1 MSLTNKTIASLFTF
15 SFLMALPPI
24 KDQRMMEFISAR
36 YGGDTLTVASM
47 LSDEFIYEH
56 TPYVGLGIESH
67 YVDGAYIV
75 TSIINDSLQ
84 TDLNI
89 GDRIHE
95 FNGRIVD
102 SLGLVI
108 NGFAGEMQKIIL
120 TKPGDSTFSHI
131 ETPLAIYQ
139 YEQGKESFLES
150 IMAYSEAWYDY
161 DISFEKI
168 FSRKNET
175 VVHYKW
181 EGSKAEFGP
190 TYHFSA
196 IEIIKLNKKRNQ
208 IERIISL
215 WSEKQF
221 RDQFK

>member
-1 MSLTNKTIASLFTF
+1 
-15 SFLMALPPI
+15 MALPPI
-24 KDQRMMEFISAR
+24 KGDKMMEFISSR
-36 YGGDTLTVASM
+36 YEGDTLAVASF
-47 LSDEFIYEH
+47 LSNNFIYEH
-56 TPYVGLGIESH
+56 TPYVGLGIETH
-67 YVDGAYIV
+67 YVDGAHII

-95 FNGRIVD
+95 FNGSIVD
-102 SLGLVI
+102 STGLEI
-108 NGFAGEMQKIIL
+108 NGAVGEMQKIIL

-131 ETPLAIYQ
+131 EAPLAIFQ
-139 YEQGKESFLES
+139 YKQGKESFLES
-150 IMAYSEAWYDY
+150 IVNYSEAWYDY
-161 DISFEKI
+161 DISFKSI

-181 EGSKAEFGP
+181 EGSKAESGP
-190 TYHFSA
+190 TYYFSA

-208 IERIISL
+208 IERIASL

>member
-1 MSLTNKTIASLFTF
+1 M
-15 SFLMALPPI
+15 PPI
-24 KDQRMMEFISAR
+24 KDEKMMQFISAR
-36 YGGDTLTVASM
+36 YEGDTLMVASM
-47 LSDEFIYEH
+47 LANDFIYEH

-75 TSIINDSLQ
+75 TNIINDSLQ

-102 SLGLVI
+102 SLGLEI

-120 TKPGDSTFSHI
+120 TKPGDSTFSNI

-139 YEQGKESFLES
+139 YEQGKKSFLES
-150 IMAYSEAWYDY
+150 IIAYSGAWYDY
-161 DISFEKI
+161 DISFENI

-181 EGSKAEFGP
+181 EGSKAETGP

-196 IEIIKLNKKRNQ
+196 IEIIKLDKKRKH

>member
-1 MSLTNKTIASLFTF
+1 
-15 SFLMALPPI
+15 
-24 KDQRMMEFISAR
+24 MEFISAR
-36 YGGDTLTVASM
+36 YEGDTLTVASM
-47 LSDEFIYEH
+47 LYDGFIYEH

-120 TKPGDSTFSHI
+120 TKAGDSTFSHI

-161 DISFEKI
+161 DISFENI

-181 EGSKAEFGP
+181 EGSKAETGP

>member
-1 MSLTNKTIASLFTF
+1 MHKTIALFFTF
-15 SFLMALPPI
+15 SILAAMPPI
-24 KDQRMMEFISAR
+24 KDERMMEFISAR
-36 YGGDTLTVASM
+36 YEGDTLIVASM
-47 LSDEFIYEH
+47 LSDDFIYEH

-67 YVDGAYIV
+67 YVDGAYII
-75 TSIINDSLQ
+75 TNIINDSLQ

-95 FNGRIVD
+95 FNGSIVD
-102 SLGLVI
+102 SLGLEI
-108 NGFAGEMQKIIL
+108 NGAVGEMQKIIL
-120 TKPGDSTFSHI
+120 TKPGDSTFSLI

-139 YEQGKESFLES
+139 YKQGKESFLET
-150 IMAYSEAWYDY
+150 IMAYSSAWYDY
-161 DISFEKI
+161 DISFENI
-168 FSRKNET
+168 FSKKNES

-181 EGSKAEFGP
+181 EGSKVESGP

>member
-1 MSLTNKTIASLFTF
+1 MHKTIVLFFTF
-15 SFLMALPPI
+15 SILAALPPI
-24 KDQRMMEFISAR
+24 KDERMMEFISAR
-36 YGGDTLTVASM
+36 YEGDTLTVASM
-47 LSDEFIYEH
+47 LSDTFIYEH

-84 TDLNI
+84 TNLNI

-102 SLGLVI
+102 SLGLEI
-108 NGFAGEMQKIIL
+108 NGAVGEMQKIIL

-139 YEQGKESFLES
+139 YKQEKESFLES
-150 IMAYSEAWYDY
+150 IVDYSKVWYDY
-161 DISFEKI
+161 DISFKSI
-168 FSRKNET
+168 FSKKNET

-181 EGSKAEFGP
+181 EGSKAESGP
-190 TYHFSA
+190 TYYFSA

-208 IERIISL
+208 IERIASL

>member
-1 MSLTNKTIASLFTF
+1 MSLINKIITSFFTI
-15 SFLMALPPI
+15 SFLMAMPPI
-24 KDQRMMEFISAR
+24 KDDRMMEFISAR
-36 YGGDTLTVASM
+36 YEGDTLTVASM
-47 LSDEFIYEH
+47 LSDGFIYEH

-139 YEQGKESFLES
+139 YEQ
-150 IMAYSEAWYDY
+150 
-161 DISFEKI
+161 
-168 FSRKNET
+168 
-175 VVHYKW
+175 
-181 EGSKAEFGP
+181 
-190 TYHFSA
+190 
-196 IEIIKLNKKRNQ
+196 
-208 IERIISL
+208 ERSH
-215 WSEKQF
+215 S
-221 RDQFK
+221 

>member
-1 MSLTNKTIASLFTF
+1 M
-15 SFLMALPPI
+15 PPI
-24 KDQRMMEFISAR
+24 KDERMMEFISAR
-36 YGGDTLTVASM
+36 YEGDTLIVASM
-47 LSDEFIYEH
+47 LANEFIYEH

-67 YVDGAYIV
+67 YVDGAYII

-95 FNGRIVD
+95 FNGNIVD
-102 SLGLVI
+102 SLGLKI
-108 NGFAGEMQKIIL
+108 NGVVGEIQKIIL
-120 TKPGDSTFSHI
+120 TKPGDSTFSLI

-139 YEQGKESFLES
+139 YKQGKESFLET
-150 IMAYSEAWYDY
+150 IMAYSSVWYDY
-161 DISFEKI
+161 DISFENI
-168 FSRKNET
+168 FSKKNET

-181 EGSKAEFGP
+181 EGSKVESGP